1 MKVKVTWDLNDT
13 EYENYGQAI
22 AKETLDL
29 PTYVDISSLYDD
41 DVAKEDIDK
50 DEVKSFIYERYN
62 FEVKSFKIIV
72 ED

>member
-41 DVAKEDIDK
+41 DVVKEDIDK
-50 DEVKSFIYERYN
+50 DEVKSFIYESYN

>member
-13 EYENYGQAI
+13 EYESYGQAI
-22 AKETLDL
+22 AKETLGL

-41 DVAKEDIDK
+41 DVVKEDIDK
-50 DEVKSFIYERYN
+50 DEVKSFIYESYN